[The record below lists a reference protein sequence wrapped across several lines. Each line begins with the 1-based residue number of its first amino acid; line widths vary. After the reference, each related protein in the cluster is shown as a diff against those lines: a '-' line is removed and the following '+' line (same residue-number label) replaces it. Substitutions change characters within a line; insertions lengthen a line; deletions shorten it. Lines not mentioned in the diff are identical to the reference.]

1 MTKKRKLL
9 AKILN
14 NQRNVSFNDIV
25 TLVEAFGFYQS
36 RVGGSHHVFEHPD
49 IPELVNLQNQKGQAK
64 SYQIRQFLT
73 LLEQYNLTIKDAGE
87 KE

>member
-14 NQRNVSFNDIV
+14 NQKNVSFDDMV

-36 RVGGSHHVFEHPD
+36 RVGGSHHVFEHSD
-49 IPELVNLQNQKGQAK
+49 IPELVNLQNQKSQAK

-73 LLEQYNLTIKDAGE
+73 LLEQYNLTLQDAGE
-87 KE
+87 EE